1 MQNETQQSKQVII
14 FANTLTELN
23 KMMERMYDEGWKAVG
38 SHKVTEVHR
47 TNRYSGLQHM
57 DTIIEME
64 YSQSMAI
71 RMTSDEPTIETGVYW
86 YEDEETG
93 KRVYDEEGMRDEFD
107 NKISEL
113 LKQNS

>member
-38 SHKVTEVHR
+38 SHKVVEQHR
-47 TNRYSGLQHM
+47 RNRYSGSQHM

-64 YSQSMAI
+64 YSQSMANC
-71 RMTSDEPTIETGVYW
+71 MTSNKPKIETGVYW

-93 KRVYDEEGMRDEFD
+93 GRVYDEEEMRNEFETKL
-107 NKISEL
+107 NEL
-113 LKQNS
+113 LK